1 MLKQRGF
8 KFVPLNVDHYF
19 FNLDMHP
26 KDEFGDYDFETPQA
40 LDLELINDHLQL
52 LIQGIQVLIPSYDFK
67 KGVRSLEQTPLKL
80 AEDEILLIDSLHS
93 LYPKMTRGIPDSTKL
108 KLYLEPLLQ
117 MKGPDGKYVRW
128 TDLRLIRRMLRDEA
142 HRAYSPEKTLEH
154 WHYVRASE
162 LRYIIPNVNQTDYI
176 INSGMPYEIP
186 LYRPILL
193 DRFAEWERKY
203 LADPLRHDAYTRAAR
218 LHKLLEAVEPVED
231 DSPVPADS
239 VLREF
244 IGGSSLQY

>member
-1 MLKQRGF
+1 
-8 KFVPLNVDHYF
+8 
-19 FNLDMHP
+19 MHP

-67 KGVRSLEQTPLKL
+67 KGVRALEQTPLKL
-80 AEDEILLIDSLHS
+80 AENEILLIDSLHG
-93 LYPKMTRGIPDSTKL
+93 LYPKMTRAIPDSTKL

-117 MKGPDGKYVRW
+117 MKGPEGKYVRW

-142 HRAYSPEKTLEH
+142 HRAYNPEKTLEH

-162 LRYIIPNVNQTDYI
+162 LRYIIPNINQTDYI
-176 INSGMPYEIP
+176 INTGMPYEIP
-186 LYRPILL
+186 LYRPMLL

-203 LADPLRHDAYTRAAR
+203 MADPLRHDAYVRAAR

-231 DSPVPADS
+231 DSSVPADS